1 MIYIDPPYNTGK
13 DFLYPDDY
21 AESRDEY
28 LEKSNQVDDEGNRMV
43 ANTDANGRFHSDWLS
58 MMYSRL
64 KLARNLLRD
73 DGVIFISIDDHE
85 VHNLRKICD
94 EIFGAGNFVEEFINR
109 SNPRGNQA
117 KKFTA
122 SEHEYV
128 LVFARNKSLIN
139 PLGQIKAE
147 DEFTKKDSN
156 GSYTEIGLR
165 KRGAGSRREDAPNQ
179 FYPIYY
185 DVLRNEISLDR
196 IDNSIEI
203 LPKLSDGSD
212 GRWRWSFKSVD
223 LKKDKLIVRRVK
235 GRKAEDYDVFE
246 KKYFTG
252 QQIKKQ
258 KSIIYEKGVNN
269 ENATEEVSKLFQGM
283 KFFDFPKPVFTIK
296 KLVEICNFNDGI
308 VLDFFA
314 GSATT
319 AHAVMKLNAEDGGN
333 RKFILVQLPEKCD
346 EKSEAFKEGY
356 KTIAEISKERIRRAG
371 KKIKEENPETTKDLD
386 IGFRVLKVDTSNMK
400 DTYYKPKE
408 INQQQIAGLIS
419 NIKEDRTDEDLLFQV
434 MLDSGVQ
441 LDLEITTEEIMGKKV
456 YFVAA
461 NSLCACFETN
471 LPEGLFSELAKREPV
486 TLVLKDSSF
495 VNNDALKTNV
505 EQIFRQLSPETEL
518 KVI

>member
-269 ENATEEVSKLFQGM
+269 ENATEEVST
-283 KFFDFPKPVFTIK
+283 P
-296 KLVEICNFNDGI
+296 
-308 VLDFFA
+308 
-314 GSATT
+314 
-319 AHAVMKLNAEDGGN
+319 
-333 RKFILVQLPEKCD
+333 
-346 EKSEAFKEGY
+346 
-356 KTIAEISKERIRRAG
+356 
-371 KKIKEENPETTKDLD
+371 
-386 IGFRVLKVDTSNMK
+386 
-400 DTYYKPKE
+400 
-408 INQQQIAGLIS
+408 
-419 NIKEDRTDEDLLFQV
+419 
-434 MLDSGVQ
+434 
-441 LDLEITTEEIMGKKV
+441 
-456 YFVAA
+456 
-461 NSLCACFETN
+461 
-471 LPEGLFSELAKREPV
+471 FS
-486 TLVLKDSSF
+486 
-495 VNNDALKTNV
+495 
-505 EQIFRQLSPETEL
+505 
-518 KVI
+518 

>member
-212 GRWRWSFKSVD
+212 GRR
-223 LKKDKLIVRRVK
+223 
-235 GRKAEDYDVFE
+235 
-246 KKYFTG
+246 
-252 QQIKKQ
+252 
-258 KSIIYEKGVNN
+258 
-269 ENATEEVSKLFQGM
+269 
-283 KFFDFPKPVFTIK
+283 
-296 KLVEICNFNDGI
+296 GI
-308 VLDFFA
+308 VT
-314 GSATT
+314 GKQIGR
-319 AHAVMKLNAEDGGN
+319 AHV
-333 RKFILVQLPEKCD
+333 
-346 EKSEAFKEGY
+346 
-356 KTIAEISKERIRRAG
+356 
-371 KKIKEENPETTKDLD
+371 
-386 IGFRVLKVDTSNMK
+386 
-400 DTYYKPKE
+400 
-408 INQQQIAGLIS
+408 
-419 NIKEDRTDEDLLFQV
+419 
-434 MLDSGVQ
+434 
-441 LDLEITTEEIMGKKV
+441 
-456 YFVAA
+456 
-461 NSLCACFETN
+461 
-471 LPEGLFSELAKREPV
+471 
-486 TLVLKDSSF
+486 
-495 VNNDALKTNV
+495 
-505 EQIFRQLSPETEL
+505 
-518 KVI
+518 

>member
-1 MIYIDPPYNTGK
+1 MLT
-13 DFLYPDDY
+13 
-21 AESRDEY
+21 
-28 LEKSNQVDDEGNRMV
+28 KSSG
-43 ANTDANGRFHSDWLS
+43 
-58 MMYSRL
+58 
-64 KLARNLLRD
+64 
-73 DGVIFISIDDHE
+73 GVIRQYISLSKSLNYDNSYKPSYGRVTI
-85 VHNLRKICD
+85 
-94 EIFGAGNFVEEFINR
+94 
-109 SNPRGNQA
+109 RGNLWKGFYSDMMNVA
-117 KKFTA
+117 KEGDTDFK
-122 SEHEYV
+122 
-128 LVFARNKSLIN
+128 
-139 PLGQIKAE
+139 
-147 DEFTKKDSN
+147 N
-156 GSYTEIGLR
+156 G
-165 KRGAGSRREDAPNQ
+165 K
-179 FYPIYY
+179 
-185 DVLRNEISLDR
+185 
-196 IDNSIEI
+196 
-203 LPKLSDGSD
+203 
-212 GRWRWSFKSVD
+212 
-223 LKKDKLIVRRVK
+223 
-235 GRKAEDYDVFE
+235 
-246 KKYFTG
+246 
-252 QQIKKQ
+252 
-258 KSIIYEKGVNN
+258 
-269 ENATEEVSKLFQGM
+269 
-283 KFFDFPKPVFTIK
+283 KPVRLIK
-296 KLVEICNFNDGI
+296 QLIYWYAVKYNNDLI
-308 VLDFFA
+308 LDFFA

-319 AHAVMKLNAEDGGN
+319 AHAVMKLNAEDGGD

-346 EKSEAFKEGY
+346 EKSEAFKAKY

-386 IGFRVLKVDTSNMK
+386 IGFRVLKVDSSNMK